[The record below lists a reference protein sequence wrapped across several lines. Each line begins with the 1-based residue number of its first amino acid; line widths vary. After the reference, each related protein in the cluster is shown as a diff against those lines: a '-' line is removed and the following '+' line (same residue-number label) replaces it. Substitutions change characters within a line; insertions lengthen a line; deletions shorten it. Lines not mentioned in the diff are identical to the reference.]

1 MAGKLCEF
9 ASRILDFDFSAK
21 TRAFDFSAKNRKKE
35 NFCFM
40 FRLGSRQTVKS
51 KMDSKT
57 FVAANCIKY

>member
-9 ASRILDFDFSAK
+9 APRILDFDFSAK
-21 TRAFDFSAKNRKKE
+21 NRKKD

-51 KMDSKT
+51 RRDSKT